1 MISSSLTW
9 FVSQVGATSIA
20 IATSAALL
28 STSAWAA
35 TLSQWQFNP
44 AENRLEIAVQAG
56 TTPRYFFLED
66 PLRLVIDLPDTEVGA
81 VPSQQQYSGIVQQIR
96 VAQFQPGLTRIVME
110 LSPGA
115 VLSSQQAQL
124 QLIESQNGIARW
136 AIRPLVVG
144 ASPANPTSV
153 SNTLPPATFWSANA
167 PQVSVPPIARRANPL
182 PSQEDAETP
191 GASAADLTVQPRQAV
206 LAPSP
211 RPTRPPQTEQ
221 RPRPPFPT
229 PTQVEPP
236 AQSPP
241 PPVPVQVEA
250 PPQNAPI
257 DIPITANYS
266 PPPVAEVPVIEFGQ
280 PLPRKDLVARNRL
293 ESSAGVGGS
302 TVALV
307 APDARLIL
315 PSGTLLTLMYPGRVA
330 LSLRP
335 GAVRQEVLLL
345 QEEIRDT
352 NGQILIPM
360 GSMVIGRFEMDG
372 QGVRFITQAIG
383 LGDRNLPL
391 AAQSVPLHQG
401 LAQIAI
407 QPNQTLQVR
416 LSQDLPRP

>member
-9 FVSQVGATSIA
+9 FVSQVGAIGKAIPVA
-20 IATSAALL
+20 IAASALL
-28 STSAWAA
+28 STSAWAS
-35 TLSQWQFNP
+35 TLSQWEFNP
-44 AENRLEIAVQAG
+44 TESRLEIAVQAG
-56 TTPRYFFLED
+56 TTPRYFFLAD

-124 QLIESQNGIARW
+124 QLLESHNGIARW
-136 AIRPLVVG
+136 GIRPLVVG
-144 ASPANPTSV
+144 ASPASPTRV
-153 SNTLPPATFWSANA
+153 SNTLPPATFWSATA
-167 PQVSVPPIARRANPL
+167 PQVSVPPLTRRAKPM

-191 GASAADLTVQPRQAV
+191 GASAADLAVQPRQAI
-206 LAPSP
+206 LAPSA
-211 RPTRPPQTEQ
+211 RPTRPS
-221 RPRPPFPT
+221 FPT
-229 PTQVEPP
+229 PTLVPP

-241 PPVPVQVEA
+241 PPVPAQAEP

-257 DIPITANYS
+257 DIPIVANYT
-266 PPPVAEVPVIEFGQ
+266 PTLPPVAEVPVIEFGE
-280 PLPRKDLVARNRL
+280 PLPRKDLVARTRL

-302 TVALV
+302 TGALV

-315 PSGTLLTLMYPGRVA
+315 PSGTLLTLMYPGSVA

-352 NGQILIPM
+352 NGQILIPT
-360 GSMVIGRFEMDG
+360 GAMVIGRFEMDR
-372 QGVRFITQAIG
+372 QEVRFIAQAIG

-391 AAQSVPLHQG
+391 TAQSVPLNEG
-401 LAQIAI
+401 SAQIAI

-416 LSQDLPRP
+416 LSQDLSRP